1 MKQMGN
7 ETQEIGSKGGS
18 PSPLRLGSA
27 IRIPDTKN
35 RALVGAFK
43 RGMSAAENGE
53 HRNPYGDLRAVRGSV
68 TFSRAFSRFWTRG
81 HDLRM
86 DELQQ
91 NMPLTSLPRCDNVPA
106 T

>member
-1 MKQMGN
+1 MRGEKRV
-7 ETQEIGSKGGS
+7 T
-18 PSPLRLGSA
+18 

-43 RGMSAAENGE
+43 RGMRDAENGE
-53 HRNPYGDLRAVRGSV
+53 HRNPYGDLRAGRGSV

-91 NMPLTSLPRCDNVPA
+91 NGAAHAARKGNHGQE
-106 T
+106 